1 MARRTA
7 ALIQAEIN
15 TLETFLA
22 SADSLLS
29 SVSADGT
36 SRTVN
41 RMEAAKRLDQLYI
54 QLERR
59 NGNEPMFVRGVIKG
73 M

>member
-7 ALIQAEIN
+7 ALIQAEIDI
-15 TLETFLA
+15 LETFLA

-59 NGNEPMFVRGVIKG
+59 NGSEPMFVRGVTKG